1 MNILFFTDV
10 ELSPYLGGV
19 ERVTINLVKELNNR
33 NHNCFLGYFLPT
45 DRDVSNDFQ
54 KKYLLETTTLKK
66 QLYEILTQN
75 QIDSCVIN
83 LCRKQFISIFNK
95 TLFDITR
102 QLGNIKVVYGYYNY
116 PGFELFG
123 LSPSLALFRLTHGQ
137 CNSNTL
143 HGIMV
148 SLANKLRITGV
159 IRNRISDKL
168 KIGLYSDEI
177 VLLSERYIPRY
188 MNLIGQNCAC
198 DFSSIGNPLSY
209 IHNIDSEKIKEKEKI
224 VIQVARFE
232 DNFKRQTTALDIW
245 KIIEDNGNFDDWR
258 FVMIGGGGDEQYI
271 KRKAK
276 KLQLKNVDILPAQ
289 DPLPFLER
297 ASIYMLTSAYE
308 GLPMIV
314 LDAQQQGV
322 TPIGFDSFE
331 AIHDII
337 NQENGIVVPDNQ
349 NDLYANKLMW
359 LMSNVD
365 ERQKMAYAG
374 LLSCQQY
381 SPKVIADKWEHILC
395 GI

>member
-1 MNILFFTDV
+1 MNIIFFTDV
-10 ELSPYLGGV
+10 ELSPYSGGV

-33 NHNCFLGYFLPT
+33 NHNCFLGYFRSI
-45 DRDVSNDFQ
+45 DRDVCNDFQ
-54 KKYLLETTTLKK
+54 KKFLLNAISLKK
-66 QLYEILTQN
+66 QLFDILTQN
-75 QIDSCVIN
+75 HIDSCVIN
-83 LCRKQFISIFNK
+83 LCEKQNISIFNE

-102 QLGNIKVVYGYYNY
+102 QLGNIKVVYGYYTY
-116 PGFELFG
+116 PGFESFG
-123 LSPSLALFRLTHGQ
+123 LTPSLAWFRLTHGQ

-148 SLANKLRITGV
+148 SLANKLHITGV

-168 KIGLYSDEI
+168 KMGLYSDEI

-188 MNLIGQNCAC
+188 KNLIGQNCAC
-198 DFSSIGNPLSY
+198 NFSSIANPLSY
-209 IHNIDSEKIKEKEKI
+209 THSIDLEKIKEKEKI
-224 VIQVARFE
+224 VIQVARFD

-245 KIIEDNGNFDDWR
+245 RIIEDNGTFDDWR

-271 KRKAK
+271 KRKAN

-289 DPLPFLER
+289 DPLPFLEK
-297 ASIYMLTSAYE
+297 ASIYMLTSAFE

-337 NQENGIVVPDNQ
+337 NQENGIIVPDNQ

-359 LMSNVD
+359 LMSNAD
-365 ERQKMAYAG
+365 KRQKMAYAG

-381 SPKVIADKWEHILC
+381 SPKVIADKWEHVLC